1 MFSRS
6 IRQKIVGIAV
16 GLIILMIVTSV
27 MSIVMAARVGRL
39 LDELTNKYIPA
50 YSHLAQVNISSL
62 ERALAL
68 RRMVI
73 AKMQMPP
80 DEATYADRLR
90 NFEELGPEI
99 DQHAGAARTTRAV
112 VFPTPRSPRCR
123 ATVRRSQC

>member
-27 MSIVMAARVGRL
+27 LSNVMASKVGLL

-50 YSHLAQVNISSL
+50 YGHLAQANVRSL

-68 RRMVI
+68 VPHGAPRRLG
-73 AKMQMPP
+73 AG
-80 DEATYADRLR
+80 R
-90 NFEELGPEI
+90 NPGP
-99 DQHAGAARTTRAV
+99 AR
-112 VFPTPRSPRCR
+112 
-123 ATVRRSQC
+123 VRREHGQQGAPGRHHPVPAGL